1 MPGLWSRNILF
12 TLLLFLAFYTKIFII
27 IIYIIIFYLLLLP
40 LVDNLF
46 HTGVK
51 KTTYQGLH
59 SYIFSNYYLL
69 SLILNN
75 LTSTSYHLFHV
86 ISFFW
91 LVYI

>member
-27 IIYIIIFYLLLLP
+27 IIYIIIFYLLLP

-59 SYIFSNYYLL
+59 SYIFFYL
-69 SLILNN
+69 
-75 LTSTSYHLFHV
+75 
-86 ISFFW
+86 
-91 LVYI
+91 

>member
-27 IIYIIIFYLLLLP
+27 IIYIIIFYLLLP

-51 KTTYQGLH
+51 KNNLSGFTFLY
-59 SYIFSNYYLL
+59 FLL

-75 LTSTSYHLFHV
+75 FTSTSYHLFHV